1 MASHSRRRFLHYA
14 AMSSVAASMAAET
27 EAEGS
32 PAEDSRETRSSGR
45 QFSMDLRTGSIG
57 VGGDQLRQIDLA
69 AAYGFES
76 VNAEGEYLARLTAP
90 ERKDV
95 VAVLKDRNLRWGAAG
110 LTVEFRRDEATF
122 RDTLKPF
129 AAIAAAL
136 AECGVTRVGT
146 WLKPFHEELPYVA
159 NFRQHARRLRECC
172 VIMKDHGLRFGME
185 YVGPKTLWASSR
197 HSFIHSMAETRELIA
212 EIGLDNVG
220 IVLDSWHWYTAHE
233 TLSDL
238 LSLKAEDVVACDL
251 NDAPKGREIDQ
262 QIDQERE
269 LPMATGVIDLK
280 GFLGALVAIGYDG
293 PVRAEPFNAV
303 LNALDDESATAAT
316 AAAMK
321 TAFSLVD

>member
-1 MASHSRRRFLHYA
+1 
-14 AMSSVAASMAAET
+14 
-27 EAEGS
+27 
-32 PAEDSRETRSSGR
+32 
-45 QFSMDLRTGSIG
+45 MDLRTGSIG

-110 LTVEFRRDEATF
+110 LTVEFRRGRSHLQGYTQAVRCD
-122 RDTLKPF
+122 RS
-129 AAIAAAL
+129 
-136 AECGVTRVGT
+136 GTRGMRSHAGWYLV
-146 WLKPFHEELPYVA
+146 KPFHEELPYVA

-197 HSFIHSMAETRELIA
+197 HSFVHSMAETRELIA
-212 EIGLDNVG
+212 EIGLENVG
-220 IVLDSWHWYTAHE
+220 IVLDSWHWVYTAHE

-238 LSLKAEDVVACDL
+238 LTLKAEDVVACDL

-293 PVRAEPFNAV
+293 PVRAEPF
-303 LNALDDESATAAT
+303 
-316 AAAMK
+316 
-321 TAFSLVD
+321 